1 MTRISAPAVLLVLL
15 MGSRGIAQSASNL
28 GTPPTAGQSAP
39 AEPVRKAYPCYRM
52 SSPVTIDGKLDE
64 PAWKTLPE
72 ATGFLVL
79 KSTSYNLERQTAFR
93 MGWDDQAVY
102 LGIRCAEPAAAELA
116 AMDPA
121 KRGGWGGEMLEF
133 FFMRQFGLYRQFAVD
148 VNAAV
153 AHAAAYDHSYFAL
166 TDLPRTGVQAAA
178 HVGANQWTI
187 EVKFPFSCFDAAPK
201 AGETWRFNIDRQS
214 GMGSRKSMERSSACV
229 YLDTHF
235 HAYDLYADL
244 QFQGG
249 AADAAKAAQATAQLN
264 AAYVAQS
271 ALQREAERR
280 QAGLVEKVAA
290 AKPIEWIRSA
300 QEPLKI
306 DTRVGLWDERR
317 GHRYYGNLPTSFR
330 CQWPS
335 AVTINA
341 CRIVWFGPQRMA
353 EDFGL
358 EYWDGRAWR
367 LVFHEEDNRHAESIK
382 IFKPLSTTALRLTV
396 FKATPDFET
405 LRVRALDVYNLDNP

>member
-1 MTRISAPAVLLVLL
+1 MTRIPVVAVLLVLL
-15 MGSRGIAQSASNL
+15 MSSRGIAQPASNL
-28 GTPPTAGQSAP
+28 GTPVTPGQSAP
-39 AEPVRKAYPCYRM
+39 AAPARKAYPCYRM

-72 ATGFLVL
+72 ATGFLAL
-79 KSTSYNLERQTAFR
+79 KGTSYNLERQTAFR

-116 AMDPA
+116 AMDLA
-121 KRGGWGGEMLEF
+121 KRGGWAGEMLEF

-148 VNAAV
+148 INAAV

-166 TDLPRTGVQAAA
+166 TELPRTGVEAAA
-178 HVGANQWTI
+178 RIGANEWTI

-201 AGETWRFNIDRQS
+201 AGETWRVNIDRQS
-214 GMGSRKSMERSSACV
+214 GMGSRKAMERSSTWV

-235 HAYDLYADL
+235 HAYDMYADL

-249 AADAAKAAQATAQLN
+249 AADAAKVAQATAQLN
-264 AAYVAQS
+264 AAYVAQG
-271 ALQREAERR
+271 ALKREAERH

-290 AKPIEWIRSA
+290 ARPIVWECSP
-300 QEPLKI
+300 QEAMFI
-306 DTRVGLWDERR
+306 DTKLGLWDELR

-330 CQWPS
+330 CHWPS

-341 CRIVWFGPQRMA
+341 CRIVWFGPHQMA

-358 EYWDGRAWR
+358 EYWDGQAWR
-367 LVFHEEDNRHAESIK
+367 LVFHEEDNRNAESIK

-396 FKATPDFET
+396 FKATPNFET
-405 LRVRALDVYNLDNP
+405 LRVRAFEVYNLDNP